1 MSSPKEKAREL
12 VNKMFLQIPSVYDPT
27 NLPHYPIAKQCALI
41 CIDEILNTDNDFIQT
56 EAQQQYWQKVKNEIN
71 L

>member
-1 MSSPKEKAREL
+1 MSSPKEKAIEL
-12 VNKMFLQIPSVYDPT
+12 VNKYRESILSFLSD
-27 NLPHYPIAKQCALI
+27 NMKDKNAKQCALI